1 MMNNISNEDFINV
14 IRLGRGINISAELI
28 VGYHDKT
35 IAVPMEQD
43 LGMYGDSNNMP
54 QSIKVL
60 DNNLLDMITQN
71 ESKVFIST
79 RYFNHDYIRYVRALT
94 YEDFEPGKAMRKA
107 LYNAPD
113 IGAAVSMGWSFERYI
128 IAKAFADRDKDDNS
142 ISKLARVLD
151 VAASTIYRTEGEPS
165 TFLRKKITGLSNS
178 RGFYGKEKQIYD
190 LMKKFDE
197 NGYDDYGYAR
207 LTEE

>member
-1 MMNNISNEDFINV
+1 MNNISNEDFINA

-28 VGYHDKT
+28 VGYHNKT

-43 LGMYGDSNNMP
+43 LGMYGDSNGTP
-54 QSIKVL
+54 QSIKVI
-60 DNNLLDMITQN
+60 DNNLLNMITQN
-71 ESKVFIST
+71 ESKVFLAT

-113 IGAAVSMGWSFERYI
+113 IGAAISFGWSYERYI

-142 ISKLARVLD
+142 ISKLARVLN
-151 VAASTIYRTEGEPS
+151 VAASTIYRTEREPS
-165 TFLRKKITGLSNS
+165 TFLKKKIASLGES
-178 RGFYGKEKQIYD
+178 RGFYGKEKKIYD
-190 LMKKFDE
+190 LMKNFDE

-207 LTEE
+207 LAKE